1 MRPPKVTVIV
11 PVYNAARWLP
21 ASFRSF
27 ERQTYANTE
36 WVLVDDGSAD
46 SSAELCS
53 SWCGRDP
60 AHRRLVRKENGGASS
75 ARNVGLDVA
84 VGDYVLFWDSD
95 DEQDPTAIEKMV
107 EGIPGPGGVV
117 VSSIRRVLP
126 DGSHR
131 DLFSCER
138 HTMKPE
144 GAVAA
149 WLQGGVSSGPY
160 SKLSPRAMLVENGIR
175 FEEGVIN
182 EDVMWTAEV
191 LAAASS
197 VTFIGEPLYH
207 YVAREGSVT
216 GSFDSRFSIVFD
228 NCRKLEEF
236 VRGRFP
242 GLEESCA
249 AYCANACW
257 SVIVAASRGGN
268 KRNYPDVYA
277 RAMNELSTRG
287 KAIAK
292 YCATPKDRALRLLVK
307 SRVYGVLKK

>member
-75 ARNVGLDVA
+75 ARNVGLDA
-84 VGDYVLFWDSD
+84 ATGDYVLFWDSD
-95 DEQDPTAIEKMV
+95 DEQDPTTIEKMV
-107 EGIPGPGGVV
+107 EGVPCPGGVA

-149 WLQGGVSSGPY
+149 WLQGGGIFRSVLEARSACHACRERHQVRGGRHQRGCDVDRGGARGG
-160 SKLSPRAMLVENGIR
+160 KLRHLHRRAPLPLRRTRGQRDGLFRLEVLYCLRQLPQARGICPRAV
-175 FEEGVIN
+175 
-182 EDVMWTAEV
+182 
-191 LAAASS
+191 
-197 VTFIGEPLYH
+197 
-207 YVAREGSVT
+207 
-216 GSFDSRFSIVFD
+216 
-228 NCRKLEEF
+228 
-236 VRGRFP
+236 P
-242 GLEESCA
+242 GA
-249 AYCANACW
+249 
-257 SVIVAASRGGN
+257 
-268 KRNYPDVYA
+268 
-277 RAMNELSTRG
+277 
-287 KAIAK
+287 
-292 YCATPKDRALRLLVK
+292 
-307 SRVYGVLKK
+307 